1 MDTTRKQPAAIIY
14 RCPMHPEET
23 SDQPGHCAQCG
34 MDLDPVAPEAGEHAH
49 HAAAERTAQI
59 RRRFRRFLL
68 AGLLTLP
75 ALLVSMTPLTL
86 PYEGAIT
93 LVTTGVVV
101 FWFGREFFAAGIP
114 PFVRRGRP
122 NMDTLI
128 AVGTT
133 AAWGL
138 SAYDTAVGTGDVF
151 FETAGVIVTLILLG
165 RYLEARSKQRAG
177 DAIAKLLELGS
188 KRARVIRG
196 GKEVEVDVADVRVG
210 DRLRVRPGEKIPVDG
225 TVVEGRSAVDESLVT
240 GESVPVEK
248 AVGDTVIG
256 ASLNTDGTLLIRAEK
271 VGSDTVLAQI
281 VRMVREAQASQAP
294 IERLVDRVSGWF
306 VWTVVI
312 LAAITF
318 AVWFFV
324 LGAPF
329 GVSVINLVAVLI
341 IACPCA
347 LGLATPMSVLVG
359 TGRGAELGI
368 IIRRADVLERSR
380 QITTIAFDKTGTVT
394 SGHPKVVSFELLDGS
409 GSTSSGSAAHTAAA
423 LRLAAGLEE
432 HSEHPLA
439 RAVRSFTKRR
449 RAKPAQVKGFKATA
463 GRGVEGTVRSTRAF
477 VGSPALAGSF
487 KALNTATAE
496 RVRRLEQKGMTV
508 LVLGRRGRAIALF
521 GLRDEPKPE
530 AKRTIANL
538 TKAGITPVL
547 ITGDNRAVAE
557 AVAAEVGIGHV
568 TAGVSPQRK
577 AEVIKELKKRTDG
590 LVAMV
595 GDGINDAPALAEAD
609 VGIAIGT
616 GTDVAI
622 ETGDLVLVRGDLA
635 KAETAID
642 LSRATFRNIKQ
653 NLGWAFGYNALLIP
667 VAMVGLINPALAA
680 GAMAFSSLSVVLNA
694 LRLKRAAVR

>member
-1 MDTTRKQPAAIIY
+1 MIY

-23 SDQPGHCAQCG
+23 SDRPGHCPQCG
-34 MDLDPVAPEAGEHAH
+34 MDLDPVAHEAGEHAQ

-59 RRRFRRFLL
+59 RSRFWRFLL
-68 AGLLTLP
+68 AGLLALP
-75 ALLVSMTPLTL
+75 ALLVAMTPLTF
-86 PYEGAIT
+86 PYEGAIM

-114 PFVRRGRP
+114 PFVLRGRP

-138 SAYDTAVGTGDVF
+138 SAYATAVGTGDVF

-188 KRARVIRG
+188 KRARVVRG
-196 GKEVEVDVADVRVG
+196 GKEVEVDVADVKVG

-248 AVGDTVIG
+248 QAGDTVIG

-306 VWTVVI
+306 VWAVVI
-312 LAAITF
+312 LAAATF
-318 AVWFFV
+318 AAWFFV

-329 GVSVINLVAVLI
+329 GVAVINLVAVLI

-394 SGHPKVVSFELLDGS
+394 SGHPKVVAFELLDGS
-409 GSTSSGSAAHTAAA
+409 EATA
-423 LRLAAGLEE
+423 LSLAAGLEE

-449 RAKPAQVKGFKATA
+449 RVKPANVERFKATA
-463 GRGVEGTVRSTRAF
+463 GRGVEGTVRSSRAF

-487 KALNTATAE
+487 KALNAATAE

-508 LVLGRRGRAIALF
+508 LVLGKHGQAIALF

-547 ITGDNRAVAE
+547 ITGDNQAVAE
-557 AVAAEVGIGHV
+557 AVAAEVGISEV
-568 TAGVSPQRK
+568 KAGVSPQRK
-577 AEVIKELKKRTDG
+577 AEIITELKQQTDG

-595 GDGINDAPALAEAD
+595 GDGINDAPALAKAD

-642 LSRATFRNIKQ
+642 LSRATLRNIKQ
-653 NLGWAFGYNALLIP
+653 NLGWAFGYNTLLIP
-667 VAMVGLINPALAA
+667 VAMVGLVNPALAA